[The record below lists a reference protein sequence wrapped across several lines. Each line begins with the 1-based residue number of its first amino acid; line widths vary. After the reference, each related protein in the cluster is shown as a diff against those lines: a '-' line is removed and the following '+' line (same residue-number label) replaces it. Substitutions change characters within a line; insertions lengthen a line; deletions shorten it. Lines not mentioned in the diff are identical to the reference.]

1 MRAYL
6 TVLAFLAV
14 VVVPVAADEPDNQTA
29 SNPATTATTPATDVQ
44 KPEDKVVCKLL
55 EPPLGSRIGNR
66 RVCMTQL
73 RWDQQER
80 DAQDAM
86 RRTHS
91 GFAPSN

>member
-1 MRAYL
+1 MRAYFA
-6 TVLAFLAV
+6 VLAFLAV
-14 VVVPVAADEPDNQTA
+14 VAVPVAADEPVNQTA
-29 SNPATTATTPATDVQ
+29 SNPATAATAPATDEQ
-44 KPEDKVVCKLL
+44 KPEDKVVCRLL

-66 RVCMTQL
+66 RVCMTQS

-86 RRTHS
+86 RKTHS